1 MESPGRHNDA
11 DDAAITSPSKSL
23 KDHFEKL
30 ENMHPTQNARLD
42 EITKRSV
49 EQFTCITQM
58 LSSIT
63 GET

>member
-1 MESPGRHNDA
+1 MKSPGRHNDA
-11 DDAAITSPSKSL
+11 DDAAITSPSRSL
-23 KDHFEKL
+23 KEHFEKL
-30 ENMHPTQNARLD
+30 EKIHPTQNARLD
-42 EITKRSV
+42 EMTKRSE